1 MLTING
7 VVNNPG
13 HGNIFG
19 GTVFGN
25 IYASAANSNSKPGAV
40 LVTGQ
45 KNYILQHTQKNVAQT
60 GYEGF
65 SLQFNQLPCSS
76 PTNYYESSGL

>member
-7 VVNNPG
+7 VLNNPG

-40 LVTGQ
+40 IVTGII
-45 KNYILQHTQKNVAQT
+45 N
-60 GYEGF
+60 
-65 SLQFNQLPCSS
+65 
-76 PTNYYESSGL
+76 